1 MDAPRYQS
9 LRDYLRVIRERRLLI
24 IAAVVLCVVATA
36 AVTKRQQKVY
46 TAEAALS
53 FVDVNADV
61 GDVGG
66 TVPVSQTP
74 EQRAAVGASR
84 VTEIDVAREARSKLH
99 TKISSRDLLKSVS
112 ARPEARTNLV
122 IVQAKW
128 GDARFAADLAN
139 AMAAATRDLEMNDAR
154 ARYRR
159 RARILRDSLD
169 STPGGRAGALT
180 KSLNIDRIARFDT
193 LAQLAQPVVLAAR
206 ADRPTK
212 ADSPNPVRNL
222 VLGLLAGLTFGLI
235 AAFGRDALDRRV
247 RSSRE
252 VREDLE
258 LPILAQ
264 VREGLMGRT
273 PIGGGSRA
281 ITDTELESFRILRQN
296 LEFLD
301 AETPPR
307 MVLVTSAVAEEGK
320 TTVATA
326 LACAEALSGR
336 RALLIECD
344 LRRPTFASRVRV
356 ERTPGLVEFVAGS
369 APRDEAI
376 REVTVAPPRGNDG
389 FRLHRRR
396 REVESG
402 TATLAVLPAG
412 GPAAQPAELLGSP
425 AMREALNALRDS
437 YDVVIVDAPPLLPV
451 VDALELVQVVDA
463 VVICVRA
470 GSTSRDQ
477 ARGAKAALDHAAPR
491 PTGIVLTCSREPLE
505 EGYAY
510 SYAATP
516 PQTAR
521 S

>member
-9 LRDYLRVIRERRLLI
+9 LRDYVRVIRERRLLI
-24 IAAVVLCVVATA
+24 IAAVVLCVGA
-36 AVTKRQQKVY
+36 ALAVSARQEKVY

-53 FVDVNADV
+53 FQDENADL
-61 GDVGG
+61 GDLGAA
-66 TVPVSQTP
+66 VPVSQTP
-74 EQRAAVGASR
+74 EQRAAIGASS
-84 VTEIDVAREARSKLH
+84 VTMIDVAREARAKLH
-99 TKISSRDLLKSVS
+99 TKITSRELLASVS

-122 IVQAKW
+122 IVQAQW
-128 GDARFAADLAN
+128 GDPRFAADLAN
-139 AMAAATRDLEMNDAR
+139 AFAGATRDLRMDQAR

-159 RARILRDSLD
+159 RARILRDQLDATPRDPSSQLTRSL
-169 STPGGRAGALT
+169 TVE
-180 KSLNIDRIARFDT
+180 RIARYDS
-193 LAQLAQPVVLAAR
+193 LAQFAAPVVLAAR
-206 ADRPTK
+206 ADRPTTP
-212 ADSPNPVRNL
+212 DSPKPVRNA
-222 VLGLLAGLTFGLI
+222 VLGLLVGLTLGLV

-252 VREDLE
+252 VSEDLN
-258 LPILAQ
+258 LPLLAQ

-273 PIGGGSRA
+273 PVGNSSGR
-281 ITDTELESFRILRQN
+281 ITDAELEPFRILRQN

-307 MVLVTSAVAEEGK
+307 MILVTSAVAEEGK

-326 LACAEALSGR
+326 LASAEALSGR
-336 RALLIECD
+336 RVLLAECD
-344 LRRPTFASRVRV
+344 LRRPSFSARLHV
-356 ERTPGLVEFVAGS
+356 ERNPGLVEFVAGS

-437 YDVVIVDAPPLLPV
+437 YDVVIIDAPPLLPV

-463 VVICVRA
+463 VVVCVRA

-477 ARGAKAALDHAAPR
+477 VRGAKAALEHAAPR
-491 PTGIVLTCSREPLE
+491 PTGIVVTCSREPVE

-510 SYAATP
+510 TYAGAS
-516 PQTAR
+516 PQSAR